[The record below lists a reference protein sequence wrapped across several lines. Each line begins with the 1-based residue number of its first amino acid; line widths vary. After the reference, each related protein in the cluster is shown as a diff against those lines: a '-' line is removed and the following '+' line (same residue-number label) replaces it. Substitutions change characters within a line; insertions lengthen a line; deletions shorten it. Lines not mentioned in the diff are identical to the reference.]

1 VPGVRF
7 LGRRLLVRRGAAEA
21 VPAVRRQGGAAVIVT
36 LDASSVRDYELFL
49 RIKRLPRYRFVG
61 RTAEFPDE
69 YAGIIGAGPATPSAD
84 ADYAPSPWLFDY
96 QRDITRTAIRKRK
109 FAVFADCG
117 LGKSMI
123 FLEYARHVVGLL
135 PPGKCFLI
143 VTPLM
148 VVRQFIE
155 EATRFYGDSLPIDAV
170 ESGDL
175 SAWLARGTGRIGIT
189 NWEAMTDGV
198 PQGRLGGL
206 GLDES
211 SMLKSHYGVW
221 GTNAVRLGRGLD
233 WKIAGSGTP
242 APNDRIEYANHAVFL
257 DQFPT
262 VNAFLARY
270 FVNRG
275 QTDNRWELKPH
286 ALQPFYRSLSHWSIF
301 LTNPATYG
309 WRDNCGTLPPIHV
322 HTHDVPLT
330 DEQRDL
336 VLEVTGGMFAGGGG
350 GIGSRTKVSQIA
362 KGSVGGRDIET
373 LKPAFIRRLRDT
385 FPDESCIHW
394 CLYNREQ
401 ERLAAEFPGA
411 AVIDG
416 DTPLSR
422 RAELINDFKAGRR
435 RDLITKPKI
444 LGFGLNLQAATR
456 QIFSGLQDSYEQFYQ
471 AVKRSNRYG
480 STRPLNVHIPVT
492 EAERPMIA
500 TVLAKARRVQEDTE
514 QQERMFRDAAF

>member
-1 VPGVRF
+1 
-7 LGRRLLVRRGAAEA
+7 
-21 VPAVRRQGGAAVIVT
+21 
-36 LDASSVRDYELFL
+36 
-49 RIKRLPRYRFVG
+49 
-61 RTAEFPDE
+61 
-69 YAGIIGAGPATPSAD
+69 
-84 ADYAPSPWLFDY
+84 
-96 QRDITRTAIRKRK
+96 
-109 FAVFADCG
+109 
-117 LGKSMI
+117 
-123 FLEYARHVVGLL
+123 
-135 PPGKCFLI
+135 
-143 VTPLM
+143 
-148 VVRQFIE
+148 
-155 EATRFYGDSLPIDAV
+155 
-170 ESGDL
+170 
-175 SAWLARGTGRIGIT
+175 
-189 NWEAMTDGV
+189 
-198 PQGRLGGL
+198 
-206 GLDES
+206 
-211 SMLKSHYGVW
+211 
-221 GTNAVRLGRGLD
+221 
-233 WKIAGSGTP
+233 
-242 APNDRIEYANHAVFL
+242 
-257 DQFPT
+257 
-262 VNAFLARY
+262 
-270 FVNRG
+270 
-275 QTDNRWELKPH
+275 
-286 ALQPFYRSLSHWSIF
+286 
-301 LTNPATYG
+301 
-309 WRDNCGTLPPIHV
+309 
-322 HTHDVPLT
+322 
-330 DEQRDL
+330 
-336 VLEVTGGMFAGGGG
+336 MFAGGGG